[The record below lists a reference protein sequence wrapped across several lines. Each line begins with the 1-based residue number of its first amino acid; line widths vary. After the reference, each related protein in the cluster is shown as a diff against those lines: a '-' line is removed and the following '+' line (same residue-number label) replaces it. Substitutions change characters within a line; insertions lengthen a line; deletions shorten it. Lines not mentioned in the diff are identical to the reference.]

1 MTERG
6 GKWRCCAPQVEN
18 NGGIVPGGIDEKGAE
33 SPRFSIHHGIDPTV
47 DRSITEK
54 VASHRVNEYEGPRPP
69 TLTYTC
75 APSSSCEDKL
85 ASNVGGF
92 PLANTYVCIL
102 LFWIRGVA

>member
-1 MTERG
+1 M
-6 GKWRCCAPQVEN
+6 EN

-33 SPRFSIHHGIDPTV
+33 SPRFSIHHGIDPTA
-47 DRSITEK
+47 RSITEK
-54 VASHRVNEYEGPRPP
+54 VVSHRVNEYEGPRPP

>member
-1 MTERG
+1 M
-6 GKWRCCAPQVEN
+6 EN

-33 SPRFSIHHGIDPTV
+33 SPRFSIHHGIDPTA
-47 DRSITEK
+47 RSITEK

-85 ASNVGGF
+85 ASNVDGF
-92 PLANTYVCIL
+92 SLANTYICIL
-102 LFWIRGVA
+102 LF